1 MATKQQL
8 DELQVGG
15 GATGVSM
22 VPDAGTKK
30 TTLPNSKSQG
40 DMSPPRINADQNG
53 QEETDTQNNT
63 RPTGDMSAQN
73 AASIAT
79 KPSAAGTSMKEH
91 IDAMF
96 NGEDL
101 SEDFREKATTIF
113 EAAVQAR
120 VADELVSIEEAYQ
133 QKLEE
138 AVTEIASEL
147 TAKLDDYLD
156 YCVEQWMQENEVAI
170 EASLRSEITE
180 EFMDGLKNLFAENY
194 IEIPEDKLDVLEQ
207 LTAKVEE
214 LESKLN
220 SSISE
225 NIELAKTI
233 DEFSKQE
240 IFDNVAEG
248 LALTQVEKLRQLAEG
263 IDFDGMESYQKKLL
277 LVKENY
283 FPTQAPGT
291 TALREEDEAIG
302 NNDLSEET
310 TISFQDPS
318 VKRYFSAIS
327 RTTKV

>member
-40 DMSPPRINADQNG
+40 DMSSQKLAGD
-53 QEETDTQNNT
+53 QEETDPANNT
-63 RPTGDMSAQN
+63 KPTGDMSAQN
-73 AASIAT
+73 ASSIST
-79 KPSAAGTSMKEH
+79 KPSAASASMKEH

-101 SEDFREKATTIF
+101 SEDFREKASTIF

-120 VADELVSIEEAYQ
+120 IAEEVAS
-133 QKLEE
+133 LEE
-138 AVTEIASEL
+138 QFEQRLEESVTEIAAEL

-156 YCVEQWMQENEVAI
+156 YCVEQWMAENEVAI

-214 LESKLN
+214 LEERLN
-220 SSISE
+220 GQVSE
-225 NIELAKTI
+225 NIELSKEI
-233 DEFSKQE
+233 EQFHKQE
-240 IFDNVAEG
+240 IFNDVVEG
-248 LALTQVEKLRQLAEG
+248 LALTQVEKLRQLSEG
-263 IDFDGMESYQKKLL
+263 IDFDGNESYKKKLL

-283 FPTQAPGT
+283 FPSQQSQSQIIK
-291 TALREEDEAIG
+291 EEDEAIG
-302 NNDLSEET
+302 NNDLAEDT
-310 TISFQDPS
+310 QIKFQDES

>member
-22 VPDAGTKK
+22 VPDAGTNK
-30 TTLPNSKSQG
+30 TSLPNSKSQG
-40 DMSPPRINADQNG
+40 DLASPKLAGDE
-53 QEETDTQNNT
+53 QETNPENNT
-63 RPTGDMSAQN
+63 LPTGDMSAQN
-73 AASIAT
+73 KATIAT
-79 KPSAAGTSMKEH
+79 KEH

-113 EAAVQAR
+113 EAAIEAR
-120 VADELVSIEEAYQ
+120 VAQEIQSIEENYTRQ
-133 QKLEE
+133 LEE
-138 AVTEIASEL
+138 AIAEVASDL

-156 YCVEQWMQENEVAI
+156 YCVEQWMKENEVAI
-170 EASLRSEITE
+170 EHSLKSEITE
-180 EFMDGLKNLFAENY
+180 DFMEGLKDLFAENY

-214 LESKLN
+214 LENKLN
-220 SSISE
+220 DSISE
-225 NIELAKTI
+225 NIEMMKSLDGYTQ
-233 DEFSKQE
+233 QE
-240 IFDNVAEG
+240 VFYSVAEG

-263 IDFDGMESYQKKLL
+263 ITFEDAETYQKKLL

-283 FPTQAPGT
+283 FPSQASA
-291 TALREEDEAIG
+291 TAQYVAEEDEAIG

-310 TISFQDPS
+310 KVSFQDPS

-327 RTTKV
+327 RTAK

>member
-30 TTLPNSKSQG
+30 TSLPNSKSQG
-40 DMSPPRINADQNG
+40 DMAPQQLAGDE
-53 QEETDTQNNT
+53 QETNPENNT
-63 RPTGDMSAQN
+63 LPTGDMSAQN
-73 AASIAT
+73 KATIAT
-79 KPSAAGTSMKEH
+79 KEH

-113 EAAVQAR
+113 EAAIEAR
-120 VADELVSIEEAYQ
+120 VADEVKALEEQYAQ
-133 QKLEE
+133 QLEE
-138 AVTEIASEL
+138 AISEVTSGL

-156 YCVEQWMQENEVAI
+156 YCVEQWLKENEVAI
-170 EASLRSEITE
+170 EHSLKTEITE
-180 EFMDGLKNLFAENY
+180 DFMEGLKDLFAENY

-214 LESKLN
+214 LENKLN
-220 SSISE
+220 DSISE
-225 NIELAKTI
+225 NIEMMKSLDGYTQ
-233 DEFSKQE
+233 QE
-240 IFDNVAEG
+240 VFNSVSEG

-263 IDFDGMESYQKKLL
+263 ITFEDSESYQKKLM

-283 FPTQAPGT
+283 FPTQASAT
-291 TALREEDEAIG
+291 HQQIAEEDEAIG

-310 TISFQDPS
+310 KVSFQDAS

-327 RTTKV
+327 RTAKV

>member
-30 TTLPNSKSQG
+30 TSLPNSKSQG
-40 DMSPPRINADQNG
+40 DMSSQKLAGDE
-53 QEETDTQNNT
+53 QETNPENNT
-63 RPTGDMSAQN
+63 LPTGDMSAQN
-73 AASIAT
+73 KATIAT
-79 KPSAAGTSMKEH
+79 KEH
-91 IDAMF
+91 LEAMF

-101 SEDFREKATTIF
+101 SEDFRTKATTIF
-113 EAAVQAR
+113 EAAIEAR
-120 VADELVSIEEAYQ
+120 VAQEVQSIEEQFNQ
-133 QKLEE
+133 QLEE
-138 AVTEIASEL
+138 AIAEVSSDM

-156 YCVEQWMQENEVAI
+156 YCVEQWMKENEVAI
-170 EASLRSEITE
+170 EHSLKSEITE

-214 LESKLN
+214 LENKLN
-220 SSISE
+220 DSISE
-225 NIELAKTI
+225 NIEMMKSL
-233 DEFSKQE
+233 DGYSQQE
-240 IFDNVAEG
+240 VFYSVAEG
-248 LALTQVEKLRQLAEG
+248 LALTQVEKLRKLAEG
-263 IDFDGMESYQKKLL
+263 ITFEDSESYQKKLM

-283 FPTQAPGT
+283 FPNQASA
-291 TALREEDEAIG
+291 TAQYVAEEDEAIG

-310 TISFQDPS
+310 KVSFQDAS

-327 RTTKV
+327 RTAK

>member
-40 DMSPPRINADQNG
+40 DMNPQSLAGD
-53 QEETDTQNNT
+53 QEETDPQNNT
-63 RPTGDMSAQN
+63 KPTGDMSAQN
-73 AASIAT
+73 KATIAT
-79 KPSAAGTSMKEH
+79 KEH
-91 IDAMF
+91 LEAMF

-113 EAAVQAR
+113 EAAIEARIADEVQA
-120 VADELVSIEEAYQ
+120 LEEHYTQ
-133 QKLEE
+133 QLEE
-138 AVTEIASEL
+138 AISEVASEL

-156 YCVEQWMQENEVAI
+156 YCVEQWMKENEVAI
-170 EASLRSEITE
+170 EHSLKSEITE
-180 EFMDGLKNLFAENY
+180 DFMDGLKDLFAENY

-214 LESKLN
+214 LENKLN
-220 SSISE
+220 DSISE
-225 NIELAKTI
+225 NIEMMKSLDGYTQ
-233 DEFSKQE
+233 QE
-240 IFDNVAEG
+240 VFYSVAEG

-263 IDFDGMESYQKKLL
+263 INFDDASSYQKKLL

-283 FPTQAPGT
+283 FPTQSNA
-291 TALREEDEAIG
+291 TAQYIAEEDYAIG
-302 NNDLSEET
+302 NNDLSEEKT
-310 TISFQDPS
+310 VSFQDPS

-327 RTTKV
+327 RTAK

>member
-22 VPDAGTKK
+22 VPDVGTKK
-30 TTLPNSKSQG
+30 TSLPNSKSQG
-40 DMSPPRINADQNG
+40 DMNPQSLAGD
-53 QEETDTQNNT
+53 QEETDPQNNT
-63 RPTGDMSAQN
+63 KPTGDMSAHN
-73 AASIAT
+73 AATIAT
-79 KPSAAGTSMKEH
+79 KEH

-113 EAAVQAR
+113 EAALEARLAEEVQA
-120 VADELVSIEEAYQ
+120 IEEHYTQ
-133 QKLEE
+133 QLEE
-138 AVTEIASEL
+138 AISEVTGDL

-156 YCVEQWMQENEVAI
+156 YCVEQWMKENEVAI
-170 EASLRSEITE
+170 EHSLKSEITE
-180 EFMDGLKNLFAENY
+180 DFMEGLKDLFAENY

-214 LESKLN
+214 LENKLN
-220 SSISE
+220 DSISE
-225 NIELAKTI
+225 NIEMMKSLDGYTQ
-233 DEFSKQE
+233 QE
-240 IFDNVAEG
+240 VFYSVAEG

-263 IDFDGMESYQKKLL
+263 ITFEDAETYQKKLL

-283 FPTQAPGT
+283 FPTQASA
-291 TALREEDEAIG
+291 TAQYVAEEDYAIG

-310 TISFQDPS
+310 KVSFQDPS

-327 RTTKV
+327 RTAK